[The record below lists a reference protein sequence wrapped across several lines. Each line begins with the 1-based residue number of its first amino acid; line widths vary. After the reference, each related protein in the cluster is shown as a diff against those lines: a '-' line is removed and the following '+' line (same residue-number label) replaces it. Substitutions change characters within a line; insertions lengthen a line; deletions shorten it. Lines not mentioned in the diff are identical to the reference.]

1 MNKTAEIVCK
11 SCAWTP
17 ENPCKTPV
25 CAENSHGGHIVMCR
39 APLEARLARLYE
51 DGHIPEATADA
62 MADAL
67 LQGVAAGIRDGYIK
81 QTEDL

>member
-1 MNKTAEIVCK
+1 
-11 SCAWTP
+11 
-17 ENPCKTPV
+17 
-25 CAENSHGGHIVMCR
+25 MCR